1 MKYRGHTK
9 KQLLEIYRLMYLSR
23 KLDDKQL
30 IMLKQGKGFFHIGAS
45 GHEAAEIAAAKSMN
59 PGFDYA
65 YPYYRDQAF
74 CLGYGMTPK
83 EILLSFMAKE
93 EDPNSGGRQMPQH
106 YGHKELKIVSQ
117 SSPTGTQY
125 LQAVGAGFALQ
136 RDESNAIVYVSS
148 GEGTTSQGDYHEALN
163 WASRE
168 KAPVIFHVEN
178 NGFAISVPLSEQISG
193 ESVYKISAGY
203 ENLDRILIDG
213 TNYFESLLAFNKA
226 VDRARKGHGPTVI
239 ESQVVRL
246 LPHSSSDDHR
256 KYRSA
261 EDLDNDKLKDPL
273 LVFKNECINENLF
286 KDSDFKKIHSDVDKE
301 VDSSAEWAE
310 EQMNPKPEDA
320 LKNIYSNHK
329 EFMDKPDNEGEKIVL
344 VDAINHAL
352 SEELT
357 FNDKTVV
364 YGQDIAGG
372 KGGVFTA
379 TKGLTD
385 QHGQKRVF
393 NAPLAESSI
402 IGTAIGMATLGY
414 KPIIEIQ
421 FGDYIWT
428 SMMQIRNEVSTMR
441 YRSNGAWDCPFVM
454 RVPIG
459 GYIHGAL
466 CHSQSIDGY
475 FTHMPGVRIAYP
487 SNASDAKGLLK
498 AACRMNDPVLFLE
511 HKGLYRQGF
520 ASSAEPDENYLLEF
534 GKAKIIQ
541 EGNDLTIVTWGA
553 LVQKSIEASR
563 NLDYSIEIID
573 LRTLNPLDENT
584 ILNSIRKTNRVIVA
598 HEDNITNGF
607 GAEIVSIISDK
618 AFESLDAPIKRVA
631 SKDSPVAYSS
641 ILEDQILVQTD
652 WIVDAINE
660 VMKF

>member
-1 MKYRGHTK
+1 
-9 KQLLEIYRLMYLSR
+9 MYLSR

-286 KDSDFKKIHSDVDKE
+286 K
-301 VDSSAEWAE
+301 
-310 EQMNPKPEDA
+310 
-320 LKNIYSNHK
+320 
-329 EFMDKPDNEGEKIVL
+329 
-344 VDAINHAL
+344 
-352 SEELT
+352 
-357 FNDKTVV
+357 
-364 YGQDIAGG
+364 
-372 KGGVFTA
+372 
-379 TKGLTD
+379 
-385 QHGQKRVF
+385 
-393 NAPLAESSI
+393 
-402 IGTAIGMATLGY
+402 
-414 KPIIEIQ
+414 
-421 FGDYIWT
+421 
-428 SMMQIRNEVSTMR
+428 
-441 YRSNGAWDCPFVM
+441 
-454 RVPIG
+454 
-459 GYIHGAL
+459 
-466 CHSQSIDGY
+466 
-475 FTHMPGVRIAYP
+475 
-487 SNASDAKGLLK
+487 
-498 AACRMNDPVLFLE
+498 
-511 HKGLYRQGF
+511 
-520 ASSAEPDENYLLEF
+520 
-534 GKAKIIQ
+534 
-541 EGNDLTIVTWGA
+541 
-553 LVQKSIEASR
+553 
-563 NLDYSIEIID
+563 
-573 LRTLNPLDENT
+573 
-584 ILNSIRKTNRVIVA
+584 
-598 HEDNITNGF
+598 
-607 GAEIVSIISDK
+607 
-618 AFESLDAPIKRVA
+618 
-631 SKDSPVAYSS
+631 
-641 ILEDQILVQTD
+641 
-652 WIVDAINE
+652 
-660 VMKF
+660 